1 MLRKNENDSHDIICI
16 VTFIRSSVPED
27 KNGKILTPLLFFG
40 DLLTVEGEVNA
51 IEDRRNSTTSRERL
65 EGIIPCLS
73 DFHFLGNFLVVSFN

>member
-16 VTFIRSSVPED
+16 VKFIRSSVPED

-73 DFHFLGNFLVVSFN
+73 DFHFFGEFPGGKL